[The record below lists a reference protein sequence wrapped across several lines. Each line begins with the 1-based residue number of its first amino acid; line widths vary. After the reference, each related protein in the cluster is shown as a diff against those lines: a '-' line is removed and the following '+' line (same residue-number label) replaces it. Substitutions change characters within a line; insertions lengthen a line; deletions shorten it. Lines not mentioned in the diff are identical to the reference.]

1 VGPTTGLVSSTL
13 SAVFLVLLLLFILL
27 PIAELYLIIQ
37 VGGAIGIWPTIA
49 LLLFD
54 SFLGAVLL
62 RSQGRLAWR
71 RFQEVLRTSRVPAKE
86 VYDGAAIIFGG
97 ALLLTPGFITDFFGF
112 LLLIPPTRA
121 ALRRVLLTT
130 ARRVGPTRSFFFV
143 FDRFPRGGGSRQEPR
158 GGPSATGGWQSPPG
172 GDPSPGGGP
181 GRTYDFDGSAREI
194 PDDAP
199 ELDPGAGEAPPAPKG
214 D

>member
-1 VGPTTGLVSSTL
+1 
-13 SAVFLVLLLLFILL
+13 VFLVLVLLFIVL

-37 VGGAIGIWPTIA
+37 VGGAIGIWPTIG
-49 LLLFD
+49 LLLLD
-54 SFLGAVLL
+54 SLLGAMLL

-71 RFQEVLRTSRVPAKE
+71 RFQEVLGSSRVPAKE

-121 ALRRVLLTT
+121 ALRQALLAI
-130 ARRVGPTRSFFFV
+130 ARRAGPTRSV
-143 FDRFPRGGGSRQEPR
+143 FYVYDRFPRGGGSQERPS
-158 GGPSATGGWQSPPG
+158 GGAAGPPPPAAGPSAAGSRPAR
-172 GDPSPGGGP
+172 S
-181 GRTYDFDGSAREI
+181 YDFDGSAREI

-199 ELDPGAGEAPPAPKG
+199 ELDPGSGEPASAER